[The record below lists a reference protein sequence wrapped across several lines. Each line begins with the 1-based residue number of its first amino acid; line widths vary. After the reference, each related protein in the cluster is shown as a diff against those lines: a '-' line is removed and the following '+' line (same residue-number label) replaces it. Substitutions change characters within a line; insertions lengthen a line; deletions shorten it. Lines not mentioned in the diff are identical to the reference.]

1 MDVMPRGVR
10 EDEEMD
16 ESLLLIHQN
25 IRGLS
30 NKINEFTSM
39 LTLEHINPQVICFS
53 EHHMSKSNL
62 NLLNISNYNLSTGF
76 CRQTNKKEGV
86 CIYVR
91 EDICYRSL
99 DLSRYC
105 EEKNHEACAIQIRSI
120 NNLQIIICIYRSP
133 LEISTSF

>member
-1 MDVMPRGVR
+1 MDVMPRGVK

-30 NKINEFTSM
+30 SKINEFTSM

-53 EHHMSKSNL
+53 KHHMLKSNL

-76 CRQTNKKEGV
+76 GRQTYKKGGV
-86 CIYVR
+86 CIHVR
-91 EDICYRSL
+91 EGICYRSL

-105 EEKNHEACAIQIRSI
+105 GEKNHEVCAI
-120 NNLQIIICIYRSP
+120 
-133 LEISTSF
+133 

>member
-1 MDVMPRGVR
+1 MDVNLWGVKG
-10 EDEEMD
+10 DEEMD

-25 IRGLS
+25 IRCLTS
-30 NKINEFTSM
+30 KINDFTSM
-39 LTLEHINPQVICFS
+39 LTLEHINPQIICFS

-62 NLLNISNYNLSTGF
+62 NLLNISNYNMSTGF
-76 CRQTNKKEGV
+76 CRQTYKKGGV

-105 EEKNHEACAIQIRSI
+105 EEKNMKYV
-120 NNLQIIICIYRSP
+120 LYK
-133 LEISTSF
+133 